1 MYTYTKQ
8 RVKRKQIKSIFA
20 NFTYTSMIFEITWF
34 WLLSQI
40 SVAIVLL
47 YHFFCTTFGVS
58 HKGYVVLLVVD
69 GWS

>member
-8 RVKRKQIKSIFA
+8 RVKRKQMKLTFA

-34 WLLSQI
+34 WLLSQ

-58 HKGYVVLLVVD
+58 HKGYVVLLIVD

>member
-8 RVKRKQIKSIFA
+8 RVKRKQMKLTFA

-40 SVAIVLL
+40 FQFYTISPKIPLNKDKNADILRTPGSTS
-47 YHFFCTTFGVS
+47 FII
-58 HKGYVVLLVVD
+58 
-69 GWS
+69 